1 MDTMMIMQL
10 LLFMDSDHAPETFT
24 YCTFNP
30 RSDAEGLVLLPRFTR
45 EL

>member
-1 MDTMMIMQL
+1 MDIVMIMQL
-10 LLFMDSDHAPETFT
+10 LLFMDSNHVPETFT